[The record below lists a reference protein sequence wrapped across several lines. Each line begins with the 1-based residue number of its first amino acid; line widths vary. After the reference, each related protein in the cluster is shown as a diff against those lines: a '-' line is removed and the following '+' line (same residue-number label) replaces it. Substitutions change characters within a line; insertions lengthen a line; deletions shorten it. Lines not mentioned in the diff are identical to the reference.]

1 MSGCRRTPR
10 VAFASAVQRPRATAR
25 GWYHLLWGLQQGPE
39 PPRYTPIL
47 AAEPPN
53 HHPPHLNPQICR
65 DSFQTCFPAT
75 TLAVLP
81 QGQEEGGRSKGDAAG
96 GWMSRSVAPPP
107 SSLPSHHPLSL
118 PKISQTPDPPHMPAE
133 GWVCRPPPPCPPAPP
148 THLSCLTTPSEGPVR
163 PLAPSLTV

>member
-1 MSGCRRTPR
+1 MSGYRRTPR

-39 PPRYTPIL
+39 SPRYTPIL

-53 HHPPHLNPQICR
+53 HHPPHLTPQICR

-75 TLAVLP
+75 TPAVLP

-107 SSLPSHHPLSL
+107 SSFPSHHPLSL
-118 PKISQTPDPPHMPAE
+118 PKVSQTPDPPHMAAE
-133 GWVCRPPPPCPPAPP
+133 DGCAGHHHLAPLHHPPHLTPQICRPP
-148 THLSCLTTPSEGPVR
+148 HSF
-163 PLAPSLTV
+163 